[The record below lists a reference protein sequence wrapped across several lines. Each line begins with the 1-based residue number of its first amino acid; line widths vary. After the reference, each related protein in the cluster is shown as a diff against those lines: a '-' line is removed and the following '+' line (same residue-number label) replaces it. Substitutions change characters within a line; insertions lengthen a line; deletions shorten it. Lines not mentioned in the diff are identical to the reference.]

1 MKKALSI
8 FLSIMMIL
16 CSCTGFAATALAN
29 NFSSE
34 IDIQKALDKNKYDS
48 STPLTVTV
56 EGTYILSSRLVV
68 YSNTTLNCEGATFI
82 KNYQNSTML
91 AIGQNQDA
99 PYGRDFYKNITING
113 GTFDA
118 NKNNGSILS
127 FAHASNITIN
137 GAVFKDC
144 YNGHHITFAGCN
156 NVNITACTFMGQG
169 SKSGDN
175 MEAVQLDIL
184 EESHFP
190 NYKGHSRS
198 YDGTMN
204 ENINIL
210 GNVFENV
217 NRGVGAHSVFSGKY
231 MKNINISNN
240 TFNNVS
246 GYAVL
251 ASSFLNVTIN
261 NNSINNCGAGIYYKS
276 INPKPNS
283 KSQRPNTYKCSGKS
297 YSPTVDKSSQ
307 ISGNTISIVDTKD
320 SSMKQWPYGIRLY
333 GEVVKSN
340 EKITKKGDYS
350 VQNITV
356 SNNTISVARSA
367 TGIWIDGAKKSNI
380 KNNKITFTN
389 KKYKTKQKVFGIR
402 LANSSKVNLNKNTV
416 NVKGVPYV
424 DNAIFLIISK
434 SNTLTSNK
442 TTGAK
447 LHGIYLT
454 QGSSA
459 TINKC
464 TVSSNKSDGIYIT
477 KSTANIKNC
486 TVSSNKGNGIYFV
499 SKSKGSIKNCKI
511 KKNKKKGIYISSA
524 AGKVSVSKIKYSGN
538 KGGKIK
544 K

>member
-8 FLSIMMIL
+8 FLSILMIL

-113 GTFDA
+113 
-118 NKNNGSILS
+118 
-127 FAHASNITIN
+127 
-137 GAVFKDC
+137 
-144 YNGHHITFAGCN
+144 
-156 NVNITACTFMGQG
+156 
-169 SKSGDN
+169 DN

-184 EESHFP
+184 EKSHFP
-190 NYKGHSRS
+190 NYKGHARS

-204 ENINIL
+204 ENINIF

-217 NRGVGAHSVFSGKY
+217 NRGVGTHSVFSGKY

-261 NNSINNCGAGIYYKS
+261 NNSINNCGIGIYYKS

-307 ISGNTISIVDTKD
+307 ISGNIISIVDSKD
-320 SSMKQWPYGIRLY
+320 SSKKQWPYGIRLY

-340 EKITKKGDYS
+340 EKIAKKGDYS

-367 TGIWIDGAKKSNI
+367 TGIWIDGARKSNI

-424 DNAIFLIISK
+424 DNAIFLIKSK

>member
-1 MKKALSI
+1 
-8 FLSIMMIL
+8 
-16 CSCTGFAATALAN
+16 
-29 NFSSE
+29 
-34 IDIQKALDKNKYDS
+34 
-48 STPLTVTV
+48 
-56 EGTYILSSRLVV
+56 
-68 YSNTTLNCEGATFI
+68 
-82 KNYQNSTML
+82 
-91 AIGQNQDA
+91 
-99 PYGRDFYKNITING
+99 
-113 GTFDA
+113 
-118 NKNNGSILS
+118 
-127 FAHASNITIN
+127 
-137 GAVFKDC
+137 
-144 YNGHHITFAGCN
+144 
-156 NVNITACTFMGQG
+156 
-169 SKSGDN
+169 
-175 MEAVQLDIL
+175 
-184 EESHFP
+184 
-190 NYKGHSRS
+190 
-198 YDGTMN
+198 MN

-307 ISGNTISIVDTKD
+307 ISGNIISIVDTKD
-320 SSMKQWPYGIRLY
+320 PSMKQWPYGIRLY

-340 EKITKKGDYS
+340 EKIAKKGDYS

-416 NVKGVPYV
+416 NVKGAPYV
-424 DNAIFLIISK
+424 DNAIFLIKSK

>member
-1 MKKALSI
+1 MKKATSL
-8 FLSIMMIL
+8 FLSALMIICTCL
-16 CSCTGFAATALAN
+16 CFAPSALAN

-34 IDIQKALDKNKYDS
+34 NDIQKALDKNKYDT
-48 STPLTVTV
+48 STHLIVTV
-56 EGTYILSSRLVV
+56 EGTYTLSNRLVV
-68 YSNTTLNCEGATFI
+68 YSNTTFNCEGATFI

-99 PYGRDFYKNITING
+99 PYGRDYYKNITING

-118 NKNNGSILS
+118 NKKSGSILS

-137 GAVFKDC
+137 GATFKDC

-156 NVNITACTFMGQG
+156 NVNITSCTFTGQG
-169 SKSGDN
+169 NKSGDN

-184 EESHFP
+184 EEGHFP

-204 ENINIL
+204 ENINISD
-210 GNVFENV
+210 NVFENV

-231 MKNINISNN
+231 MKSINISNN

-261 NNSINNCGAGIYYKS
+261 NNIINNCGSGIYYKS
-276 INPKPNS
+276 INPKPDS

-297 YSPTVDKSSQ
+297 YLPTVDKSSQ
-307 ISGNTISIVDTKD
+307 ISGNVINIIDTKD
-320 SSMKQWPYGIRLY
+320 STMKQWPYGIRLY

-340 EKITKKGDYS
+340 EKIVKKGDYS
-350 VQNITV
+350 AQNILI
-356 SNNTISVARSA
+356 SNNTVSIARNA
-367 TGIWIDGAKKSNI
+367 TGIWIDGAKKCSV
-380 KNNKITFTN
+380 KNNNITFTN
-389 KKYKTKQKVFGIR
+389 KKYKAKQKVFGIR

-424 DNAIFLIISK
+424 DNAIFLIKSK
-434 SNTLTSNK
+434 SNTLTGNK

-454 QGSSA
+454 QNSSA
-459 TINKC
+459 TISNC

-477 KSTANIKNC
+477 QSTADIKNC
-486 TVSSNKGNGIYFV
+486 TVSSNGGNGIYFV

-511 KKNKKKGIYISSA
+511 QKNKKKGIYISSA
-524 AGKVSVSKIKYSGN
+524 SGKVKVSKIKYSGN

>member
-1 MKKALSI
+1 
-8 FLSIMMIL
+8 
-16 CSCTGFAATALAN
+16 
-29 NFSSE
+29 
-34 IDIQKALDKNKYDS
+34 
-48 STPLTVTV
+48 
-56 EGTYILSSRLVV
+56 
-68 YSNTTLNCEGATFI
+68 
-82 KNYQNSTML
+82 
-91 AIGQNQDA
+91 
-99 PYGRDFYKNITING
+99 
-113 GTFDA
+113 
-118 NKNNGSILS
+118 
-127 FAHASNITIN
+127 
-137 GAVFKDC
+137 
-144 YNGHHITFAGCN
+144 
-156 NVNITACTFMGQG
+156 
-169 SKSGDN
+169 
-175 MEAVQLDIL
+175 
-184 EESHFP
+184 
-190 NYKGHSRS
+190 
-198 YDGTMN
+198 
-204 ENINIL
+204 
-210 GNVFENV
+210 
-217 NRGVGAHSVFSGKY
+217 

-320 SSMKQWPYGIRLY
+320 SSMQQWPYGIRLY

-340 EKITKKGDYS
+340 EKIAKKGDYS

-424 DNAIFLIISK
+424 DNAIFLIKSK

>member
-1 MKKALSI
+1 
-8 FLSIMMIL
+8 
-16 CSCTGFAATALAN
+16 
-29 NFSSE
+29 
-34 IDIQKALDKNKYDS
+34 
-48 STPLTVTV
+48 
-56 EGTYILSSRLVV
+56 
-68 YSNTTLNCEGATFI
+68 
-82 KNYQNSTML
+82 
-91 AIGQNQDA
+91 
-99 PYGRDFYKNITING
+99 
-113 GTFDA
+113 
-118 NKNNGSILS
+118 
-127 FAHASNITIN
+127 
-137 GAVFKDC
+137 
-144 YNGHHITFAGCN
+144 
-156 NVNITACTFMGQG
+156 
-169 SKSGDN
+169 
-175 MEAVQLDIL
+175 
-184 EESHFP
+184 
-190 NYKGHSRS
+190 
-198 YDGTMN
+198 MN

-210 GNVFENV
+210 GNVFDNV

-307 ISGNTISIVDTKD
+307 ISGNIISIVDTKD

-340 EKITKKGDYS
+340 EKIAKKGDYS

-424 DNAIFLIISK
+424 DNAIFLIKSK

>member
-8 FLSIMMIL
+8 FLSILMIL
-16 CSCTGFAATALAN
+16 CSCTCFAASALAN

-56 EGTYILSSRLVV
+56 EGTYVLSSRLVV

-190 NYKGHSRS
+190 NYKGHARS

-261 NNSINNCGAGIYYKS
+261 NNLINNCGAGIYYKS
-276 INPKPNS
+276 INPKPDS

-340 EKITKKGDYS
+340 EKIAKKGDYS

-389 KKYKTKQKVFGIR
+389 KKYKTKQKIFGIR

-416 NVKGVPYV
+416 NVNGVPYV
-424 DNAIFLIISK
+424 DNAIFLIKSK

-511 KKNKKKGIYISSA
+511 HKNKKKGIYISSA

>member
-1 MKKALSI
+1 
-8 FLSIMMIL
+8 
-16 CSCTGFAATALAN
+16 
-29 NFSSE
+29 
-34 IDIQKALDKNKYDS
+34 
-48 STPLTVTV
+48 
-56 EGTYILSSRLVV
+56 
-68 YSNTTLNCEGATFI
+68 
-82 KNYQNSTML
+82 ML

-144 YNGHHITFAGCN
+144 YNGHHITLAGCN

-190 NYKGHSRS
+190 NYKGHARS

-204 ENINIL
+204 ENINISY
-210 GNVFENV
+210 NVFENV

-307 ISGNTISIVDTKD
+307 ISGNIISIVDTKD

-340 EKITKKGDYS
+340 EKIAKKGDYS

-424 DNAIFLIISK
+424 DNAIFLIKSK
-434 SNTLTSNK
+434 SNTLTGNK

-511 KKNKKKGIYISSA
+511 QKNKKKGIYISSA

>member
-8 FLSIMMIL
+8 FLSILMIL
-16 CSCTGFAATALAN
+16 CSCTGFAASALAN

-118 NKNNGSILS
+118 NKNSGSILS

-137 GAVFKDC
+137 GTVFKDC

-190 NYKGHSRS
+190 NYKGNSRS

-204 ENINIL
+204 ENINIF

-217 NRGVGAHSVFSGKY
+217 NRGVGVHSVFSGKY

-307 ISGNTISIVDTKD
+307 ISGNIISIVDTKD

-340 EKITKKGDYS
+340 EKIAKKGDYS

-424 DNAIFLIISK
+424 DNAIFLIKSK

-454 QGSSA
+454 QDSSA

-511 KKNKKKGIYISSA
+511 QKNKKKGIYISSA

>member
-8 FLSIMMIL
+8 FLSILMIL

-99 PYGRDFYKNITING
+99 PYGKDFYKNITING

-156 NVNITACTFMGQG
+156 NVNITACTFTGQG

-190 NYKGHSRS
+190 NYKGHNRS

-283 KSQRPNTYKCSGKS
+283 KSQRPNTYKCSVKS

-307 ISGNTISIVDTKD
+307 ISGNIISIVDTKD
-320 SSMKQWPYGIRLY
+320 PSMKQWPYGIRLY

-340 EKITKKGDYS
+340 EKIAKKGDYS

-424 DNAIFLIISK
+424 DNAIFLIKSK

-459 TINKC
+459 TIKKC

-511 KKNKKKGIYISSA
+511 QKNKKKGIYISSA

>member
-8 FLSIMMIL
+8 FLSILMIL

-56 EGTYILSSRLVV
+56 EGTYILPSRLVV

-99 PYGRDFYKNITING
+99 PYGRDFYK
-113 GTFDA
+113 
-118 NKNNGSILS
+118 
-127 FAHASNITIN
+127 NITIN

-184 EESHFP
+184 EKSHFP
-190 NYKGHSRS
+190 NYKGHARS

-217 NRGVGAHSVFSGKY
+217 NRGVGTHSVFSGKY

-307 ISGNTISIVDTKD
+307 ISGNIISIVDTKD

-340 EKITKKGDYS
+340 EKIAKKGDYS

-424 DNAIFLIISK
+424 DNAIFLIKSK